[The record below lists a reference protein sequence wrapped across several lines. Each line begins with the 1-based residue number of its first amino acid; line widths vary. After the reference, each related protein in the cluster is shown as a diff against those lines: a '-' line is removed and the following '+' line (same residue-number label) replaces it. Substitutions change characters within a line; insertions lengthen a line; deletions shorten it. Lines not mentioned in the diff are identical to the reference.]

1 MLLLVI
7 PLALIAALL
16 YAGSD
21 FLEQR
26 AAHRAAHTRSPT
38 ARRRPAHTRL
48 GQVWASV
55 NATAHRLVHD
65 RQWFAGW
72 AVGTLAYFVQGAA
85 LYLGSVAV
93 VQSLQV
99 TTLLFAL
106 PLSCIGRTQRP
117 RLWDWLG
124 GGAVCL
130 GLGILLAVR
139 GSTQGASEAHR
150 GRILFLLLMLAAAVV
165 VLVSVAIVRH
175 GLLRPTLLACA
186 AGAAFASSATLVK
199 LTTTDLTDVGIAGT
213 ATDWPGYALALATG
227 TGVVLQQAAF
237 ASGRLPTA
245 TTAMVVTNP
254 LVGTIVAAIGFGERL
269 PNTAGAL
276 TAIAA
281 AGLFIVV
288 GIATLEHSPLLREDE
303 DEPEPAVPV
312 TR

>member
-7 PLALIAALL
+7 PLALLAALL

-26 AAHRAAHTRSPT
+26 AADRAAHTPGR
-38 ARRRPAHTRL
+38 ADGHRPAQSRL
-48 GQVWASV
+48 GQVWAAAS
-55 NATAHRLVHD
+55 ATARRLIHD

-72 AVGTLAYFVQGAA
+72 AVGTLAYLVQGAA

-106 PLSCIGRTQRP
+106 PLSCIGRPRRP

-139 GSTQGASEAHR
+139 GVTPGGSQAHR

-165 VLVSVAIVRH
+165 LLVCVAVVRH

-186 AGAAFASSATLVK
+186 AGAAFASSATMVK
-199 LTTTDLTDVGIAGT
+199 LTTNDLTSVGIPGT
-213 ATDWPGYALALATG
+213 ATDWPGYTLALATG

-254 LVGTIVAAIGFGERL
+254 LVGTIVAAIGFGEQL
-269 PNTAGAL
+269 PHGAGAL
-276 TAIAA
+276 TGIAG
-281 AGLFIVV
+281 AGLLIVI
-288 GIATLEHSPLLREDE
+288 GIATLAHSPLLREDE
-303 DEPEPAVPV
+303 DEPAAAT